1 MTDPFRTAKLARKN
15 RTKWWRQHIALAYII
30 LTSAF
35 ALVFLT
41 VRLIDRKLP
50 EWLTALGV
58 SPSGVNLIIGTA
70 WCGLGLWGIRTKGN
84 GGRSDHRVCPLHG
97 GRSSY
102 AGQISPAF
110 LKPFHSRWLWQSC
123 G

>member
-1 MTDPFRTAKLARKN
+1 MTDPFRTAKLARKK

-58 SPSGVNLIIGTA
+58 SPAGVNLLIGTA

-84 GGRSDHRVCPLHG
+84 GAGLMVVYALCMLG
-97 GRSSY
+97 GVLTL
-102 AGQISPAF
+102 AKALQLF
-110 LKPFHSRWLWQSC
+110 
-123 G
+123 